1 MSSDDDNFLARWSK
15 RKHAARR
22 GEAPAEPAPAESSA
36 AESSAAE
43 SSAAESSAAE
53 PAPPPTPAPSAPPEL
68 PPIDS
73 LQGLESDYEDFLR
86 PDVDPATKSA
96 ALRKLFGDPHF
107 NRMDGLD
114 IYIDDYSKADP
125 IPHAMLRALNQARTL
140 GLFEKEEREEEEKRR
155 AEGPT
160 TGTTPAATAALEPPA
175 DPPPVEPTEPLP
187 AGQPTKTTGA

>member
-36 AESSAAE
+36 AE
-43 SSAAESSAAE
+43 
-53 PAPPPTPAPSAPPEL
+53 PAPPPAPAPSAPPEL

-73 LQGLESDYEDFLR
+73 LKGLESDYKDFLR

-114 IYIDDYSKADP
+114 TYIDDYTKEDP
-125 IPHAMLRALNQARTL
+125 ISPVMLRALNQARSL
-140 GLFEKEEREEEEKRR
+140 GLFDDEAAAPGEAAAVGP
-155 AEGPT
+155 AEVAAIPEPVPPT
-160 TGTTPAATAALEPPA
+160 VEPSEVAPDAETQPAAPA
-175 DPPPVEPTEPLP
+175 KPDR
-187 AGQPTKTTGA
+187 A

>member
-1 MSSDDDNFLARWSK
+1 MSGDGDDTFLSRWSR

-22 GEAPAEPAPAESSA
+22 GAALPEPDPPPAAAAPPAPTAPLPA
-36 AESSAAE
+36 AETSA
-43 SSAAESSAAE
+43 
-53 PAPPPTPAPSAPPEL
+53 PEL
-68 PPIDS
+68 PPVES
-73 LQGLESDYEDFLR
+73 LKGLESESKDFLR
-86 PDVDPATKSA
+86 PDVDPATRSA

-107 NRMDGLD
+107 NQMDGLD

>member
-43 SSAAESSAAE
+43 
-53 PAPPPTPAPSAPPEL
+53 PAPPTAPAPSAPPEL

-73 LQGLESDYEDFLR
+73 LQGLESDYKDFLR
-86 PDVDPATKSA
+86 PDVEPATKSA

-114 IYIDDYSKADP
+114 IYIDDYTKEDP
-125 IPHAMLRALNQARTL
+125 IPPIMLRALNQARTL
-140 GLFEKEEREEEEKRR
+140 GLFDDEEK
-155 AEGPT
+155 AAAPGE
-160 TGTTPAATAALEPPA
+160 PAAVGPAEVAAIPEPA
-175 DPPPVEPTEPLP
+175 PPTVEPSEVAPDAEMQP
-187 AGQPTKTTGA
+187 AAPAKPDRA